1 MSERKF
7 LVNRIRIGLVGLVV
21 LTLTGVTAGGANAAT
36 GRGTAAAS
44 ITLLD
49 VSLGNVQN
57 IKVLT
62 DEGQGT
68 LDPTRLGI
76 AGPRAFGQL
85 SAVSASGVLNLSLP
99 DPPARAEAP
108 GVTTGS
114 LDPISFNFP
123 GDVTNLA
130 NATVAGAGIAGIV
143 PGGLPAVPT
152 GPLGAGFLA
161 SGVVD
166 PIKVEAFTDAAGAR
180 SAVGTEVPNLDVLQG
195 LISVKNVK
203 VGSMSASATSAQSQ
217 GDTGVVT
224 IGEINV
230 LDLGSFLGA
239 LGLGLSDLSVGSLTG
254 LVDKLNLPVNSGTL
268 GLGALSGTG
277 LSTVLGQ
284 VTGLTG
290 VLSGLSS
297 ASDCGGL
304 DAVTGLLGPLGLDS
318 ILGNGGLLG
327 SVAGLDPLLNVGG
340 ILGGCTTASF
350 DQKKADALSTVTGA
364 LGTFQGLFDSLFGVL
379 ENAPLIQLSGVEF
392 SALAKAAETLAGSSA
407 STTAS
412 FGTLKVGGLDLGV
425 LDLNA
430 TVETITAKVNEL
442 EGVLNSVTGVLGLA
456 NLIDIGIMERT
467 SSVKAEGAYNVA
479 DAGLNVLRVS
489 INPPAV
495 LSSVLAPVTS
505 LPVSNVLGSVISNIP
520 VDTGLA
526 SNALAGAFGL
536 TSLLSQPTTIKVG
549 AIRAQSDFTTAAAGT
564 TAVPGSGPD
573 PAAPG
578 VTGQLPRTGSNNGAW
593 MAALAAL
600 ALAGAFGI
608 TRSLRKPP
616 VDIEG

>member
-1 MSERKF
+1 
-7 LVNRIRIGLVGLVV
+7 VNRIRIGLVGLVV

-57 IKVLT
+57 LKVLT
-62 DEGQGT
+62 DEGQST
-68 LDPTRLGI
+68 LDAARLGV
-76 AGPRAFGQL
+76 PNNRAFGQL
-85 SAVSASGVLNLSLP
+85 SAVTASGALNLAIP
-99 DPPARAEAP
+99 EPAYRAEAP
-108 GVTTGS
+108 GTTTGS

-123 GDVTNLA
+123 GDVTDIANSAISGA
-130 NATVAGAGIAGIV
+130 NATSPVAL
-143 PGGLPAVPT
+143 PGVPT

-161 SGVVD
+161 SGVID
-166 PIKVEAFTDAAGAR
+166 PVKIEAFMDAAGAR

-195 LISVKNVK
+195 LISVRNVK
-203 VGSMSASATSAQSQ
+203 VGSMSASASPSQSQ

-224 IGEINV
+224 IGDITV
-230 LDLGSFLGA
+230 LDLGGFLGG
-239 LGLGLSDLSVGSLTG
+239 LGLGLSDLNVGTLTS
-254 LVDKLNLPVNSGTL
+254 LVDNLGIAGVNSGAL
-268 GLGALSGTG
+268 GLGDLSGTN
-277 LSTVLGQ
+277 LSSVLGT

-290 VLSGLSS
+290 LLSTVSA

-304 DAVTGLLGPLGLDS
+304 DTAKGLFDTLGLNS
-318 ILGNGGLLG
+318 VLGDGGLLG
-327 SVAGLDPLLNVGG
+327 SVTSLDSLLGVGG
-340 ILGGCTTASF
+340 LLGGCTTASF
-350 DQKKADALSTVTGA
+350 DAQKHDALEQLNGA
-364 LGTFQGLFDSLFGVL
+364 LGTFQGLFDSVFGAL
-379 ENAPLIQLSGVEF
+379 DSAPLIQLSGVEF
-392 SALAKAAETLAGSSA
+392 SALAKAAETLEGSSA

-412 FGTLKVGGLDLGV
+412 FGTLKVGGLSLGV
-425 LDLNA
+425 LDVNA
-430 TVETITAKVNEL
+430 TVAQINDLVGQL
-442 EGVLNSVTGVLGLA
+442 EGTLNGVLGPLGLG

-489 INPPAV
+489 INPPAA
-495 LSSVLAPVTS
+495 LSSVLGPLTS
-505 LPVSNVLGSVISNIP
+505 LPVSNVLGSVITGLP

-526 SNALAGAFGL
+526 SNALANAFGL

-549 AIRAQSDFTTAAAGT
+549 AIRAQSDFTTAAAGVT
-564 TAVPGSGPD
+564 
-573 PAAPG
+573 AAPG
-578 VTGQLPRTGSNNGAW
+578 PLAPPAETNGTLPRTGSNNGAW

-616 VDIEG
+616 VSDEG

>member
-1 MSERKF
+1 M
-7 LVNRIRIGLVGLVV
+7 NRIRIGLVGLVV

-62 DEGQGT
+62 DEGQST

-85 SAVSASGVLNLSLP
+85 SAVSATGALNVSLP
-99 DPPARAEAP
+99 APPARAEAP
-108 GVTTGS
+108 GTTTGS
-114 LDPISFNFP
+114 LDAISFNLP
-123 GDVTNLA
+123 ADVTNLA
-130 NATVAGAGIAGIV
+130 GVA
-143 PGGLPAVPT
+143 GLPALPT
-152 GPLGAGFLA
+152 GALGAGVLA
-161 SGVVD
+161 AGVID
-166 PIKVEAFTDAAGAR
+166 PIKVEAFQDAAGAR

-195 LISVKNVK
+195 LISVKDVK
-203 VGSMSASATSAQSQ
+203 VGSMSASSTSAESV

-224 IGEINV
+224 IGDISV
-230 LDLGSFLGA
+230 LDLSAFLGG
-239 LGLGLSDLSVGSLTG
+239 LGLGLTDLNIGTLTG
-254 LVDKLNLPVNSGTL
+254 LVDSLGLPVSTASLPVPLGNLGGGDISGI
-268 GLGALSGTG
+268 LS
-277 LSTVLGQ
+277 Q
-284 VTGLTG
+284 VTNLTSILNAIPVAG
-290 VLSGLSS
+290 SCDALESLTAPLGGLSGL
-297 ASDCGGL
+297 L
-304 DAVTGLLGPLGLDS
+304 DV
-318 ILGNGGLLG
+318 GGLLSGLGLPLDLG
-327 SVAGLDPLLNVGG
+327 SL
-340 ILGGCTTASF
+340 LGGNACETAGVANTASSLTTTLTSTLNGLLPT
-350 DQKKADALSTVTGA
+350 AD
-364 LGTFQGLFDSLFGVL
+364 GLLDSVFGVL
-379 ENAPLIQLSGVEF
+379 DNAPLIQLTGVEF

-407 STTAS
+407 STTAN
-412 FGTLKVGGLDLGV
+412 FGTLKVGGLSVGA

-430 TVETITAKVNEL
+430 TVAQVAGLVDTL
-442 EGVLNSVTGVLGLA
+442 ESTLNGVLGPLGLG

-489 INPPAV
+489 INPPAI
-495 LSSVLAPVTS
+495 LSDVLAPVTN
-505 LPVSNVLGSVISNIP
+505 LPIGNLLGGVISGLP

-526 SNALAGAFGL
+526 SGALAGAFGL

-549 AIRAQSDFTTAAAGT
+549 AIRAQSDFTTAAESV
-564 TAVPGSGPD
+564 TATGGS
-573 PAAPG
+573 PAAPPAE
-578 VTGQLPRTGSNNGAW
+578 TSGQLPRTGSNNGAW

-616 VDIEG
+616 VSDEG

>member
-49 VSLGNVQN
+49 VSLGSIQN

-68 LDPTRLGI
+68 LDPARLG
-76 AGPRAFGQL
+76 GGVPRAFGQL
-85 SAVSASGVLNLSLP
+85 SAVTASGALNLSLP
-99 DPPARAEAP
+99 SPPARAEAP
-108 GVTTGS
+108 GATTGS
-114 LDPISFNFP
+114 LDAISFNLP
-123 GDVTNLA
+123 SDVTNLA
-130 NATVAGAGIAGIV
+130 GVS
-143 PGGLPAVPT
+143 GLPALPT
-152 GPLGAGFLA
+152 GALGAGVLA

-166 PIKVEAFTDAAGAR
+166 PIKVEAFMDAAGAR

-203 VGSMSASATSAQSQ
+203 VGSMSASATTSQSV

-224 IGEINV
+224 VGEVNV
-230 LDLGSFLGA
+230 LDLSAFLGG
-239 LGLGLSDLSVGSLTG
+239 LGLGLTDLNLATLTG
-254 LVDKLNLPVNSGTL
+254 LVDNLGLPVGTSSL
-268 GLGALSGTG
+268 GN
-277 LSTVLGQ
+277 
-284 VTGLTG
+284 LTG
-290 VLSGLSS
+290 VDALAILDNVLSLNSVLGLIPTAESCS
-297 ASDCGGL
+297 ALDTVTAPLGGL
-304 DAVTGLLGPLGLDS
+304 TGLLGTD
-318 ILGNGGLLG
+318 GLL
-327 SVAGLDPLLNVGG
+327 AGLNLPLNLGSL
-340 ILGGCTTASF
+340 LGGCSDADVAATA
-350 DQKKADALSTVTGA
+350 GP
-364 LGTFQGLFDSLFGVL
+364 LGTNLQGILTGLLPTADGVLDSLLGTL
-379 ENAPLIQLSGVEF
+379 ESAPLIQLSGVEF
-392 SALAKAAETLAGSSA
+392 SALAKAADTLANSSA
-407 STTAS
+407 STTGS
-412 FGTLKVGGLDLGV
+412 FGTLKVGGISAGV

-430 TVETITAKVNEL
+430 TVAQVASLVDSL
-442 EGVLNSVTGVLGLA
+442 EGTLNGVLGPLGLG

-467 SSVKAEGAYNVA
+467 NSVKAEGAYNVA

-495 LSSVLAPVTS
+495 LSSVLAPVTN
-505 LPVSNVLGSVISNIP
+505 LPLSGLALGSLLPGGLP

-549 AIRAQSDFTTAAAGT
+549 AIRALSDFTTAAAGT
-564 TAVPGSGPD
+564 TA
-573 PAAPG
+573 APG
-578 VTGQLPRTGSNNGAW
+578 GAPVAPPVDGTLPRTGSNNGAW

>member
-85 SAVSASGVLNLSLP
+85 TAVNASGALNLALP
-99 DPPARAEAP
+99 TTPYRAEAP
-108 GVTTGS
+108 GTTTGS

-123 GDVTNLA
+123 GDVTDLA
-130 NATVAGAGIAGIV
+130 NSKVA
-143 PGGLPAVPT
+143 LPAVPT

-161 SGVVD
+161 SGVID
-166 PIKVEAFTDAAGAR
+166 PVKIEAFMDAAGAR

-203 VGSMSASATSAQSQ
+203 VGSMSASATASQSQ

-224 IGEINV
+224 IGDITV
-230 LDLGSFLGA
+230 LDLGSFLGG
-239 LGLGLSDLSVGSLTG
+239 LGLGLTDLNVGTLTG
-254 LVDKLNLPVNSGTL
+254 LVDGLGLPVGTASLPAPL
-268 GLGALSGTG
+268 GDLTG
-277 LSTVLGQ
+277 GDVAGILNT
-284 VTGLTG
+284 VTGLTS
-290 VLSGLSS
+290 VLPNIPTATSCSALDSVTAPLGGITGILNPSGL
-297 ASDCGGL
+297 L
-304 DAVTGLLGPLGLDS
+304 
-318 ILGNGGLLG
+318 
-327 SVAGLDPLLNVGG
+327 AGLNLPINLPSL
-340 ILGGCTTASF
+340 LGGCSDTNVAATAAPLTSTLTNTLNGVLPT
-350 DQKKADALSTVTGA
+350 ADGVLK
-364 LGTFQGLFDSLFGVL
+364 SLFGVL

-412 FGTLKVGGLDLGV
+412 FGTLKVGGLSIGA

-430 TVETITAKVNEL
+430 TVAQISSLVDGL
-442 EGVLNSVTGVLGLA
+442 EGTLNEKVLGPLGLA

-467 SSVKAEGAYNVA
+467 SSVKSEGAYNVA

-489 INPPAV
+489 INPPAA
-495 LSSVLAPVTS
+495 LSSVLAPVTN
-505 LPVSNVLGSVISNIP
+505 LPVSNVLGSVISNLP

-536 TSLLSQPTTIKVG
+536 TSLLTQPTTIKVG
-549 AIRAQSDFTTAAAGT
+549 AIRAQSDFTTAAAGV
-564 TAVPGSGPD
+564 TADPSGPV
-573 PAAPG
+573 APP
-578 VTGQLPRTGSNNGAW
+578 VSGQLPRTGNNNGAW

-616 VDIEG
+616 VSDEG

>member
-49 VSLGNVQN
+49 VQLGNVQN

-76 AGPRAFGQL
+76 AGSRAFGQL
-85 SAVSASGVLNLSLP
+85 TAVSASGALNKTLP
-99 DPPARAEAP
+99 EPPFRAEAP
-108 GVTTGS
+108 GVTNGS
-114 LDPISFNFP
+114 LDPISFNLP
-123 GDVTNLA
+123 GDVTDL
-130 NATVAGAGIAGIV
+130 AGAN
-143 PGGLPAVPT
+143 GLPALPT
-152 GPLGAGFLA
+152 GTLGAGVLA

-166 PIKVEAFTDAAGAR
+166 PVKIEAFMDAAGAR

-203 VGSMSASATSAQSQ
+203 VGSMSASATTSQSV

-224 IGEINV
+224 IGDISV
-230 LDLGSFLGA
+230 LDLSSFLGGLGIGSLRDLNIGTLTSLVDN
-239 LGLGLSDLSVGSLTG
+239 LGLPVSTSSLPVPLGDLSGAGVNSILSQVTSLTSVLGLIPTASSSCSELNTATAPLSGLVGLLNPGGLLSDLNLPLDLDGIAGSGCTNPAASADSLTTT
-254 LVDKLNLPVNSGTL
+254 LTSLLPT
-268 GLGALSGTG
+268 AD
-277 LSTVLGQ
+277 
-284 VTGLTG
+284 G
-290 VLSGLSS
+290 VL
-297 ASDCGGL
+297 
-304 DAVTGLLGPLGLDS
+304 
-318 ILGNGGLLG
+318 
-327 SVAGLDPLLNVGG
+327 
-340 ILGGCTTASF
+340 
-350 DQKKADALSTVTGA
+350 
-364 LGTFQGLFDSLFGVL
+364 DSLFSTL
-379 ENAPLIQLSGVEF
+379 ESAPLIQLSGVEF
-392 SALAKAAETLAGSSA
+392 SALAKAAETLETSSA
-407 STTAS
+407 STTAN
-412 FGTLKVGGLDLGV
+412 FGTLKVGGLSVGA
-425 LDLNA
+425 LDLSA
-430 TVETITAKVNEL
+430 TVAQVASLVDGL
-442 EGVLNSVTGVLGLA
+442 EGTLNGVLGPLGLG

-467 SSVKAEGAYNVA
+467 NSVKAEGAYNVA

-495 LSSVLAPVTS
+495 LSSVLAPVTN
-505 LPVSNVLGSVISNIP
+505 LPVGNLLGSVSGITLP
-520 VDTGLA
+520 VAGLPTSGIA
-526 SNALAGAFGL
+526 SAFGL

-564 TAVPGSGPD
+564 TA
-573 PAAPG
+573 APG
-578 VTGQLPRTGSNNGAW
+578 GVPVAPPVDGTLPRTGSNNGAW
-593 MAALAAL
+593 MAALAAI

-616 VDIEG
+616 VDIQG

>member
-85 SAVSASGVLNLSLP
+85 SAVTATGALNLTLP
-99 DPPARAEAP
+99 SPPVRAEAP
-108 GVTTGS
+108 GSTTGS
-114 LDPISFNFP
+114 LDAISFNLP
-123 GDVTNLA
+123 QDVTNLA
-130 NATVAGAGIAGIV
+130 GVA
-143 PGGLPAVPT
+143 GLPALPT
-152 GPLGAGFLA
+152 GALGAGVLA

-166 PIKVEAFTDAAGAR
+166 PIKVEAFLDAAGAR

-195 LISVKNVK
+195 LISVKDVRL
-203 VGSMSASATSAQSQ
+203 GSMSASASPTQSV

-224 IGEINV
+224 IGDISV
-230 LDLGSFLGA
+230 LDLSAFLGG
-239 LGLGLSDLSVGSLTG
+239 LGLGLTDLNIGTLTG
-254 LVDKLNLPVNSGTL
+254 LVDSLGLPVGTASLPVPLGDLGGGDVAGILNQVTNLTSVLNAIPTATTCGALDTVTAPLGGLTGLLDVGGLLSGLNLPLNLGGVVGSCEANGVAATAGSLTSTL
-268 GLGALSGTG
+268 T
-277 LSTVLGQ
+277 STLN
-284 VTGLTG
+284 
-290 VLSGLSS
+290 
-297 ASDCGGL
+297 
-304 DAVTGLLGPLGLDS
+304 GLLPTAD
-318 ILGNGGLLG
+318 GLL
-327 SVAGLDPLLNVGG
+327 
-340 ILGGCTTASF
+340 
-350 DQKKADALSTVTGA
+350 
-364 LGTFQGLFDSLFGVL
+364 DSLFGVL
-379 ENAPLIQLSGVEF
+379 DNAPLIQLTGVEF
-392 SALAKAAETLAGSSA
+392 SALAKAAETLEGSSA
-407 STTAS
+407 TTTAN
-412 FGTLKVGGLDLGV
+412 FGTLKVGGLSVGA

-430 TVETITAKVNEL
+430 TVAQVNSLVDTL
-442 EGVLNSVTGVLGLA
+442 EGTLNSVLGPLGLG

-467 SSVKAEGAYNVA
+467 NSVKAEGAYNVA

-489 INPPAV
+489 INPPAI
-495 LSSVLAPVTS
+495 LSDVLAPATN
-505 LPVSNVLGSVISNIP
+505 LPVANVLGGVISGLP

-526 SNALAGAFGL
+526 SGALAGAFGL

-549 AIRAQSDFTTAAAGT
+549 AIRAQSDFTTAPAGS
-564 TAVPGSGPD
+564 V
-573 PAAPG
+573 AAPG
-578 VTGQLPRTGSNNGAW
+578 TPDPDAPGVAGQLPRTGSNNGAW

-600 ALAGAFGI
+600 ALGGAFAL
-608 TRSLRKPP
+608 TRALRKPP
-616 VDIEG
+616 VSDEG